1 MVAAGAQSVEG
12 KRVNTRKRL
21 NLKVVFLAGLLC
33 LAATGVTAAP
43 QQSGEERNP
52 VAMAEAALDRG
63 NPQEAINLLSA
74 HLQSHQTDDP
84 AHLLL
89 AAAFLMTRQADA
101 AEAEYRKVLRHAP
114 NNYIALAGLGELY
127 ENLGELEK
135 SEPMFAQGVKYN
147 PREPRLRI
155 EWARVLTRLRRF
167 PEASKA
173 LARVTPPAANEQR
186 ILFFRLKAAIAE
198 GLGNP
203 AEAAENMES
212 ALSVQPTSSELQ
224 LAVAVANL
232 HAQKWKRA
240 AGLAQNLFT
249 KTLNPN
255 AGIILLQAQLGDRS
269 DPAQTLRSLRSLTIP
284 PDQELAVRQ
293 QSAEVLISHGKT
305 ADAIVDLQRAA
316 ELDPANP
323 DTLFNLALAEFRT
336 GNTKE
341 ALASAENCRKVRD
354 SAEIE
359 GLLGDIQE
367 ALGDNL
373 AAVRSYQAALAM
385 APTEENHHLALA
397 LEFIRHRNFE
407 PAKLVLEQAEKT
419 FPRSWR
425 VQVGLGMVEY
435 FVGTKENASQILL
448 RAMDLASD
456 PELVLRY
463 LGEVELDE
471 SAAPDP
477 AAVERIC
484 AFAKAHPTSARA
496 QSYCGALMFRND
508 FASRDNSRADDIV
521 RRLSF
526 AASSLKDDPTPHCE
540 LGKVYEWLE
549 KWEPASR
556 EFEACTR
563 LNPNSVQ
570 AHYRLSQVYRHLGE
584 TERSQ
589 EELRLYKAASQ
600 KLAEENEQHETT
612 LNTFLYTIQKPEQ

>member
-1 MVAAGAQSVEG
+1 
-12 KRVNTRKRL
+12 
-21 NLKVVFLAGLLC
+21 
-33 LAATGVTAAP
+33 
-43 QQSGEERNP
+43 
-52 VAMAEAALDRG
+52 
-63 NPQEAINLLSA
+63 
-74 HLQSHQTDDP
+74 
-84 AHLLL
+84 
-89 AAAFLMTRQADA
+89 MTRQADA
-101 AEAEYRKVLRHAP
+101 AEAEYHKVLRHAP
-114 NNYIALAGLGELY
+114 DNYIALAGLGELY
-127 ENLGELEK
+127 ENLGNLEK
-135 SEPMFAQGVKYN
+135 SEPMFAQAVKYN
-147 PREPRLRI
+147 PREPRIRI
-155 EWARVLTRLRRF
+155 EWARVLTRLHRF

-173 LARVTPPAANEQR
+173 LARVTPPMPGEQR

-198 GLGNP
+198 GLGNSG
-203 AEAAENMES
+203 AAADNMES
-212 ALSVQPTSSELQ
+212 ALSVQPGSGELQ
-224 LAVAVANL
+224 LAAAMANL

-240 AGLAQNLFT
+240 AELAQNLFA
-249 KTLNPN
+249 KTLNPGS
-255 AGIILLQAQLGDRS
+255 GIILLQAQLGNRS
-269 DPAQTLRSLRSLTIP
+269 DPSQTLRTLRSLAIP

-293 QSAEVLISHGKT
+293 QSAEVLISHGET
-305 ADAIVDLQRAA
+305 AEAIVDMKRAA
-316 ELDPANP
+316 ELDPANA
-323 DTLFNLALAEFRT
+323 DTLFNLALAEFRA

-341 ALASAENCRKVRD
+341 ALASAENCRKIRN
-354 SAEIE
+354 SAELE

-385 APTEENHHLALA
+385 APAEENHHLALA

-419 FPRSWR
+419 FPGSWR

-435 FVGTKENASQILL
+435 FIGTKENASQILL

-471 SAAPDP
+471 TAAPDP
-477 AAVERIC
+477 LAVERIC
-484 AFAKAHPTSARA
+484 TFAKAHPSSARA

-508 FASRDNSRADDIV
+508 FATRDSSRADDII

-526 AASSLKDDPTPHCE
+526 AASVVKDDPTPHCE
-540 LGKVYEWLE
+540 LGKVYDWLQ
-549 KWEPASR
+549 KWEPASK

-570 AHYRLSQVYRHLGE
+570 AHYRLSQIYRHLGE
-584 TERSQ
+584 TERSR

-612 LNTFLYTIQKPEQ
+612 LNTFLYTIQKSER